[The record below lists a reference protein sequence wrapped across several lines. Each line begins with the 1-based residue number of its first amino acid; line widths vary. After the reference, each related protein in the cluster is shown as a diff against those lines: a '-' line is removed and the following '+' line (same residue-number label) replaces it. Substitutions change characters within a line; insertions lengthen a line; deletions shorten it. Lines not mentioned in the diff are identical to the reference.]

1 MAERTAAIVGI
12 GQTEFAKVLERPE
25 ITLACEAARAGLVDA
40 GLAPHDVDGMVRF
53 DLESTQDV
61 ELARNLGVEN
71 LRFFADTPHGG
82 GGACATLG
90 LAAAA
95 VETGR
100 ADVVLCWRSRK
111 RGSGPRPWASNA
123 GAIGGEK
130 QFWVPFGLARPVD
143 QVAMT
148 TRRYMFEYG
157 LTEAQLGHV
166 ACTIRAHAQ
175 RNPAATMTKD
185 MDLDTYLGSRFV
197 SEPLRVP
204 DCCLESDGA
213 VAVVVTSLERARD
226 LLQPPAVL
234 LSTAM
239 GSGPQTVGMANYHGP
254 SITTSPAAFCATALW
269 ERTDRRPADVD
280 CAQIYDAFTPLV
292 VQSLEEYGFCE
303 RGEGGVWAQ
312 AGELAWPAG
321 RLPVNTSGGGLSE
334 AYLHGFNLI
343 AEGVRQVR
351 GTSTSQVPGAATVLV
366 TSGNG
371 VPTSAALLGSDT

>member
-1 MAERTAAIVGI
+1 MAATTAAIAGI
-12 GQTEFAKVLERPE
+12 GQTEFAKVIERPE
-25 ITLACEAARAGLVDA
+25 VTLACEAAAAALADA
-40 GLAPHDVDGMVRF
+40 GLAPADVDAMVRF
-53 DLESTQDV
+53 DLETTQDI

-82 GGACATLG
+82 GGGCATLG
-90 LAAAA
+90 IAAAA

-111 RGSGPRPWASNA
+111 RGSGRRPWATND
-123 GAIGGEK
+123 GAIAGEK
-130 QFWVPFGLARPVD
+130 QYWVPFGLARPVD
-143 QVAMT
+143 QVAMMA
-148 TRRYMFEYG
+148 RRYMHEYG
-157 LTEAQLGHV
+157 LTEVQLGHV

-185 MDLDTYLGSRFV
+185 MDVATYLASRFV

-226 LLQPPAVL
+226 LPQAPVVL
-234 LSTAM
+234 VSTAM
-239 GSGPQTVGMANYHGP
+239 GSGPQTVGMANYFGP
-254 SITTSPAAFCATALW
+254 SITTSPAAACATSLW

-280 CAQIYDAFTPLV
+280 CAQLYDAFTPLV

-303 RGEGGVWAQ
+303 RGEGGVWAE
-312 AGELAWPAG
+312 AGELAWPSG

-343 AEGVRQVR
+343 SEGVRQVR
-351 GTSTSQVPGAATVLV
+351 GTSTSQVPGASTVLV

-371 VPTSAALLGSDT
+371 VPTSAVLLGSDR

>member
-1 MAERTAAIVGI
+1 MAVTTAAIVGI
-12 GQTEFAKVLERPE
+12 GQTEFAKVIGRPE
-25 ITLACEAARAGLVDA
+25 ITLACEAATAALADA
-40 GLAPHDVDGMVRF
+40 GLGAADVDAMVRF
-53 DLESTQDV
+53 DLETTQDV

-82 GGACATLG
+82 GGGCATLG

-95 VETGR
+95 IETAR
-100 ADVVLCWRSRK
+100 ASTVLCWRSRK
-111 RGSGPRPWASNA
+111 CGSGRRPWAANA
-123 GAIGGEK
+123 GAIAGEK
-130 QFWVPFGLARPVD
+130 QYWVPFGLARPVD
-143 QVAMT
+143 QVAMM
-148 TRRYMFEYG
+148 TRRYMFEFG
-157 LTEAQLGHV
+157 LTETQLGHV
-166 ACTIRAHAQ
+166 ACTIREHAR
-175 RNPAATMTKD
+175 RNPAATMTKE
-185 MDLDTYLGSRFV
+185 MDIESYLASRFV

-213 VAVVVTSLERARD
+213 VAVVLTSLERARD
-226 LLQPPAVL
+226 LRQPPAVL
-234 LSTAM
+234 VGTAM

-254 SITTSPAAFCATALW
+254 SITTSPAAFCAEALW
-269 ERTDRRPADVD
+269 AGTGRAPADVD

-303 RGEGGVWAQ
+303 RGEGGVWAE

-343 AEGVRQVR
+343 SEGVRQIR

-371 VPTSAALLGSDT
+371 VPTSAVLLGRDS